1 MDYWTEILQRYLSYK
16 AVRYVLAAIGAI
28 LFIASMLIIDR
39 FRRKIRIRKM
49 AARIRSEKKAAH

>member
-16 AVRYVLAAIGAI
+16 AVRYALAAIGAI
-28 LFIASMLIIDR
+28 LFIALMLIIDR

-49 AARIRSEKKAAH
+49 AARIRSEKKAAR